1 MAKRK
6 YVEYHVEINDE
17 YTLIFEFY
25 NEALSFY
32 SKMKGYAVLRG
43 FNRNGISTIIYAKK

>member
-6 YVEYHVEINDE
+6 YVEYHVETKE
-17 YTLIFEFY
+17 YTFIFNFSD
-25 NEALSFY
+25 EALSFY
-32 SKMKGYAVLRG
+32 SKEKGYAVLRG